1 MNKDH
6 SMRKN
11 LNVWSDILKEENL
24 CETLNKIDFVKH
36 LEENEA
42 KIVNPRG
49 VESYEYVN
57 ESLNEI
63 FEHNNHS
70 SASKSSK
77 KRLQKKLKYFRN
89 RPDSMPNRVSSNNS
103 NKSNEIHL
111 DKCVNNQM
119 VIQKEV
125 KEIKE
130 RLGPVI
136 FFDESKRRDH
146 IHVSELDSDE
156 MVVKEIAKQLREP
169 KVEIISRCVK
179 VLGKKKSLE
188 LLYTTEDIQKNGGI
202 PTLVILE
209 RF

>member
-6 SMRKN
+6 STRKN

-36 LEENEA
+36 LEENET
-42 KIVNPRG
+42 KTVNPRG

-57 ESLNEI
+57 ENLNEL

-77 KRLQKKLKYFRN
+77 RRLQKKQKYFRN
-89 RPDSMPNRVSSNNS
+89 RPEPMPNRVPSNNL
-103 NKSNEIHL
+103 NL
-111 DKCVNNQM
+111 DECVNNQM
-119 VIQKEV
+119 VIKKEV

-156 MVVKEIAKQLREP
+156 MVVKEIAKHLREP

-188 LLYTTEDIQKNGGI
+188 LLYATEDIQKNGGI
-202 PTLVILE
+202 PTLVILKH
-209 RF
+209 F